1 MKMLKDFFARIV
13 CCEEPEDVMKIA
25 DAIGPLIE
33 EAVWD
38 VFVNHRMELLSEP
51 ITFVVPAVWGAK
63 KDGELTASQKA
74 INGQV
79 TPVIDKIIAALDIK
93 CLKPSQEFAINYLI
107 RGLIVS
113 KITYMIEALR
123 SRLKERSLDEQTLN
137 EALLRFK
144 PHGTA

>member
-123 SRLKERSLDEQTLN
+123 SRLKEKSLDEKSLN

>member
-1 MKMLKDFFARIV
+1 MKILKDFLARMTSD
-13 CCEEPEDVMKIA
+13 EEPEDLMKIA

-33 EAVWD
+33 KVVWD
-38 VFVNHRMELLSEP
+38 IFVNHRMELLSEP

-63 KDGELTASQKA
+63 KDGELTSSQKA
-74 INGQV
+74 INEQV
-79 TPVIDKIIAALDIK
+79 VPVIEEIITSLHIK
-93 CLKPSQEFAINYLI
+93 GLKPSQEFAINYLI